1 MEEVTRNDLKIILMF
16 GLHLAMADNDFTLQG
31 KKFLGV
37 FFSGN
42 SGFPKAKKRRLPA
55 GKLALR
61 NTLGNFPARLQRN
74 SLLNFSVR
82 FRVWMGKWMK
92 RK

>member
-37 FFSGN
+37 FFQETQ
-42 SGFPKAKKRRLPA
+42 A
-55 GKLALR
+55 
-61 NTLGNFPARLQRN
+61 
-74 SLLNFSVR
+74 
-82 FRVWMGKWMK
+82 FRK
-92 RK
+92 RKKGGYPPAN